1 MGLANVDLN
10 CWCPPGN
17 DNNRIVSAWWCI
29 YTFSSMMLDVPRVPH
44 SEHCIKSYV
53 CDSVLK
59 MVARWCRLKRSVIY
73 FALTIVNKVCW
84 EFKQTPSMSS
94 PSFMQELL
102 TFPSLQDVLN
112 ALSFNNV
119 ASSRSSGI
127 MTKKLSTSTIISSFD
142 NFTPFC
148 NKTPFIK
155 ISLFKQNLEQI
166 YLQY

>member
-1 MGLANVDLN
+1 
-10 CWCPPGN
+10 
-17 DNNRIVSAWWCI
+17 
-29 YTFSSMMLDVPRVPH
+29 MMLDVPRVPDSIRTLH
-44 SEHCIKSYV
+44 KIL

-59 MVARWCRLKRSVIY
+59 MVARWCRLKKSVIY

-127 MTKKLSTSTIISSFD
+127 MTKKLSTSIIISSFD

-155 ISLFKQNLEQI
+155 ISLFKQNLNKFI
-166 YLQY
+166 CSIKVHRRSRGY